1 MNINL
6 EKKERASL
14 ETQGQMSRVGING
27 PIRAKSWSETSIWI
41 QLWNCFAKG
50 SFPGAPL
57 PILDRPLVSE
67 DKERAVFS
75 YFWDKD
81 RQNVRLI

>member
-6 EKKERASL
+6 AKKERASL

-27 PIRAKSWSETSIWI
+27 PIRAQSETRIWI
-41 QLWNCFAKG
+41 QLWNCFVKG

-75 YFWDKD
+75 YFRDKD
-81 RQNVRLI
+81 IQNVLLI

>member
-27 PIRAKSWSETSIWI
+27 PIRGQSETRIWI
-41 QLWNCFAKG
+41 QLWNSFVKG

-81 RQNVRLI
+81 IQNVRLI

>member
-6 EKKERASL
+6 KIKERASL

-27 PIRAKSWSETSIWI
+27 PIRAQSETSIWI
-41 QLWNCFAKG
+41 QLWNCFVKG
-50 SFPGAPL
+50 SFPGASL
-57 PILDRPLVSE
+57 PILDRSLVSE

-81 RQNVRLI
+81 IQNVRLI

>member
-6 EKKERASL
+6 EKRERASL

-27 PIRAKSWSETSIWI
+27 PIRAQSETSSWI
-41 QLWNCFAKG
+41 QLWNCFVKG

-81 RQNVRLI
+81 IQNVGLI